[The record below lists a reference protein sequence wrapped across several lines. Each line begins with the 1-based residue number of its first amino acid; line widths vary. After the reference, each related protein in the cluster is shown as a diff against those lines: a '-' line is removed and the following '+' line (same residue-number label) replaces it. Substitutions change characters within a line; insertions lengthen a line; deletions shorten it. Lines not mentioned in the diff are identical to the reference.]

1 MGKLRTRFSKS
12 DTDKRIQHHV
22 HEAQKNIVAAL
33 KLCEGLRKH
42 RDVRS
47 RRATSVISV
56 LDKSLRILSQVIRT
70 TPQYD
75 LSDPDLNS
83 RRGD

>member
-1 MGKLRTRFSKS
+1 MGKLRTRLSKS
-12 DTDKRIQHHV
+12 DTDKRIQYHV
-22 HEAQKNIVAAL
+22 HEAQKSIVAAL
-33 KLCEGLRKH
+33 KLCEGLRKY